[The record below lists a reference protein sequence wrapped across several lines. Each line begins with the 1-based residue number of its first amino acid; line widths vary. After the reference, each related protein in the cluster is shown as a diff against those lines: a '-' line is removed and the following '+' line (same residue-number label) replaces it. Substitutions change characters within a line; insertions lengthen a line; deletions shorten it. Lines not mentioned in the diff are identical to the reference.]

1 MIKLSFVSGCTI
13 QGVFMLCLAYSGCN
27 YTAAIIFLSAAVAVN
42 GAVSTGP
49 LASLVD
55 ISPNY
60 ASKYF
65 KDNISLARTG
75 LITLPKLNV

>member
-1 MIKLSFVSGCTI
+1 
-13 QGVFMLCLAYSGCN
+13 MLCLAYSGCS
-27 YTAAIIFLSAAVAVN
+27 YTAAIIFLSATVAVN

-65 KDNISLARTG
+65 LFH
-75 LITLPKLNV
+75 ITSTHTCKLVFFND